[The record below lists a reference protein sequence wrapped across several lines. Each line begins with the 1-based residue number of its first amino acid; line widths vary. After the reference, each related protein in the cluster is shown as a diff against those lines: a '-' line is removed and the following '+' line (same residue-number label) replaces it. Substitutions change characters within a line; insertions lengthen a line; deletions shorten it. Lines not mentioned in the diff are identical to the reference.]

1 MAADAQVDVV
11 AGGLQPFDV
20 RRRHQELAVEFA
32 HQETLGALDRLQ
44 RLALVGPVEQAG
56 LALVAAPDE
65 AGNLDGRDH
74 HRVAAHVL
82 RSEEHTSELQTLMR
96 NQTAVLSLKTKK

>member
-1 MAADAQVDVV
+1 MIRRPPRFTRTDTLFPYRRSSDLVLDAGDGDAQRVVMAADAQVDVV

-56 LALVAAPDE
+56 QI
-65 AGNLDGRDH
+65 GRASRRE
-74 HRVAAHVL
+74 RVCQYV
-82 RSEEHTSELQTLMR
+82 
-96 NQTAVLSLKTKK
+96 